1 MGKATSV
8 AAILV
13 GTLVVGSLLGFGVSH
28 MLCRDKLM
36 AYGMANIDHISTY
49 VAIQRFKGTAQT
61 YESSLND
68 FLVALDEQERA
79 GPGLFSGQAVPV
91 DRALTYIRL
100 SLLALQKNDLDAA
113 AKYRAQAETLCPRLG
128 WKSCSADEMTQVVK
142 RLDAHSMWN
151 PSRAASDN
159 GS

>member
-1 MGKATSV
+1 MGKVT
-8 AAILV
+8 AAALV
-13 GTLVVGSLLGFGVSH
+13 TGTFVVGSLLGFGVSH
-28 MLCRDKLM
+28 VLCHDKLM
-36 AYGMANIDHISTY
+36 AYEMANIDHISTY
-49 VAIQRFKGTAQT
+49 VTIQRFEGTAQT
-61 YESSLND
+61 YEVSLGD

-91 DRALTYIRL
+91 DKALTYIRL
-100 SLLALQKNDLDAA
+100 ALLAAERNDFDAA
-113 AKYRAQAETLCPRLG
+113 SKYRAQAERLCPRLG
-128 WKSCSADEMTQVVK
+128 WKSCSADEMAQVVK